1 MVWKRDRANFI
12 DFVGQLKNQ
21 KREIEEIEDIPKVNK
36 EIILKYDERC
46 QCCLQTRVSNMTV
59 FKFFL
64 LKSPKKPFRAFERD
78 DFNPWLKFLKEKHK
92 PSTFNTYLNVVKR
105 LFRFALDLEDDET
118 PSCMKGIKHSRIDQR
133 EREQW
138 LSQSILNKEEI
149 LRLIQATPNKKY
161 KAMVATLFD
170 GALRKSELMNINI
183 KEDLNINDDYI
194 DLTVRNGKGGKTDI
208 ITLVESVPYIKAW
221 LSEHPFY
228 EGTRTL
234 PSTPL
239 WTRSVAPLF
248 EMVEVEGKKI
258 KKVYRLKKWSIE
270 WLLPNL
276 AKKAGIKKKIWP
288 HLTRHSKISSMVNDE
303 GYTLLEAK
311 HHARHRSLNSTILYL
326 HLEKNNQL
334 RNKML
339 EKAGKLKVEKK
350 VTENPFKVILCP
362 RCSEENIPTNKFCLR
377 CGWDFSKDLK
387 QVKLE
392 SGKEAFAKE
401 FMNFV
406 VDNPDATKFLETMM
420 RTFMSQKKQTENG
433 TAKSVPNKPV
443 NHSEFEK

>member
-1 MVWKRDRANFI
+1 MVWKKDRANFI
-12 DFVGQLKNQ
+12 DFAGQLRKQRRN
-21 KREIEEIEDIPKVNK
+21 IEKIEGIPKENK
-36 EIILKYDERC
+36 AVILNYDERC
-46 QCCLQTRVSNMTV
+46 QCCLKTRVTNLMA
-59 FKFFL
+59 FKSFL
-64 LKSPKKPFRAFERD
+64 LNSPKKPFREFERD
-78 DFNPWLKFLKEKHK
+78 DFNTWLKVLKEKYK
-92 PSTFNTYLNVVKR
+92 PSTFNSYLNDVKR
-105 LFRFALDLEDDET
+105 LFRFIHDLEDDET
-118 PSCMKGIKHSRIDQR
+118 PLCMKGIKYACIDNR
-133 EREQW
+133 EREQR
-138 LSQSILNKEEI
+138 LSQNILNKEEI
-149 LRLIQATPNKKY
+149 LRLIQTTPSKKY

-183 KEDLNINDDYI
+183 KEDLNIQNDYI

-208 ITLVESVPYIKAW
+208 ITLVDSVAYIKAW

-228 EGTRTL
+228 EGTRTP

-248 EMVEVEGKKI
+248 EIVEVEGKKI
-258 KKVYRLKKWSIE
+258 KKVYRLRNWSIE

-339 EKAGKLKVEKK
+339 EKAGKLKVEKR
-350 VTENPFKVILCP
+350 VTENPFKINQCP
-362 RCSEENIPTNKFCLR
+362 RCSEENVPTNKFCLR

-387 QVKLE
+387 QVRLE
-392 SGKEAFAKE
+392 SDKETFAKE

-406 VDNPDATKFLETMM
+406 TNNPDATKFLESMM
-420 RTFMSQKKQTENG
+420 RTFMNQKEQYENG
-433 TAKSVPNKPV
+433 AATSVPNKLV
-443 NHSEFEK
+443 NHSGFEN